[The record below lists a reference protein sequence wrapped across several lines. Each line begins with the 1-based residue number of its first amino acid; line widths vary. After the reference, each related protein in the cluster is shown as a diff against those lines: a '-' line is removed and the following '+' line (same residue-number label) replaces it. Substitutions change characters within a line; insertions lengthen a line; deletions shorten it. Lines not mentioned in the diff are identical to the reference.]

1 MTVNNGVL
9 RTRIVGDLNMTV
21 GKKRTVFF
29 LSTVEIVAQII
40 VVVVALHNGVVDAV
54 GTFGVG

>member
-29 LSTVEIVAQII
+29 LSNVEILAQII
-40 VVVVALHNGVVDAV
+40 VVVVSLHNGVVDAV